1 MITSFG
7 FIFPDASSLQA
18 ADAIPTSELPSS
30 QYMNSEG
37 YIFNRGSAIT
47 RGNSISLYGESLNWD
62 IAGGDDWTD
71 PWFPGGGSTPGNN
84 VGAPIGDVTPLV
96 VILLILGYTIFRSVS
111 VSKRKNL

>member
-7 FIFPDASSLQA
+7 VIFPDAAGLKAEEVVS
-18 ADAIPTSELPSS
+18 TSELPSA

-37 YIFNRGSAIT
+37 YIFNRGSASA
-47 RGNSISLYGESLNWD
+47 RGNSISLYAEPLAAGDEWGEEN
-62 IAGGDDWTD
+62 
-71 PWFPGGGSTPGNN
+71 PWFPGEGGTGAEH

-96 VILLILGYTIFRSVS
+96 VILLILGYSIFRSVS